1 MRYFMFFMLSLL
13 ALNASS
19 YASDCKIIEKDGSTE
34 VVCVGNDDDKI
45 ILDKEEKR
53 VDQLNKERLI
63 EIKKELEVLKSKADE
78 ATRQMQEEAKTRIN
92 TVRVASLDVIDISR
106 SPYYVT
112 YSIKAQIENIGPKG
126 NISVDI
132 IASNNS
138 GYELEKVVLRGFF
151 AADSSRILTH
161 TVMVKTGLANR
172 IGGWKA
178 VSYSKY

>member
-1 MRYFMFFMLSLL
+1 MKCFIFFLL
-13 ALNASS
+13 VLFIFNIPS
-19 YASDCKIIEKDGSTE
+19 YASDCKIIEKNGSIE
-34 VVCVGNDDDKI
+34 VVCIGNDDDKI

-53 VDQLNKERLI
+53 VEKLNKERLI
-63 EIKKELEVLKSKADE
+63 EVKKELEALKSKADE
-78 ATRQMQEEAKTRIN
+78 VTRQMQEEAKTRIN

-178 VSYSKY
+178 TSYSKY